1 MRIGLRSFDSKEL
14 IRYNYSNLTGSKI
27 SDGERDLILCCYYG
41 EIHSKEALEM
51 PKSTTLTMDELLAAS
66 DLSGLTASEVVEG
79 EVTSIKKNEVWIDL
93 GARGVGVV
101 MRREIGHGQQLE
113 EGQKVTVSVIDPEM
127 DEGYALL
134 SMKRAVKDR
143 GWDEL
148 QRVFEA
154 SEIIEAVPY
163 DANRGGLL
171 VELEGIRG
179 FLPVSQLAAGHYP
192 RVSGA
197 DKDEILQKLNALTN
211 KPLRVRILDVSR
223 KDNKLIFSEKEA
235 VKDDMQARFSELKV
249 GDEVEGVVTGV
260 IDFGAFVNVDGI
272 EGLIHI
278 SEISW
283 ERVDN
288 PRNYVKVG
296 ETVKSKI
303 IAIDKDRLSLSLKQ
317 MSEDPWLEQVKSFK
331 KGDVVE
337 GKVTRITPFGAFVQL
352 SSSVEALVHVSEM
365 SDDEAVDPEK
375 LFQLNEKKQF
385 KVLDIDTENRKIA
398 LSLKE
403 AKTKK

>member
-1 MRIGLRSFDSKEL
+1 MSK
-14 IRYNYSNLTGSKI
+14 S
-27 SDGERDLILCCYYG
+27 
-41 EIHSKEALEM
+41 
-51 PKSTTLTMDELLAAS
+51 STITMDELLASS
-66 DLSGLTASEVVEG
+66 DIKQLKPGDVVEG
-79 EVTSIKKNEVWIDL
+79 VVSSVRKHEVWIDL
-93 GARGVGVV
+93 GANGVGVV
-101 MRREIGHGQQLE
+101 MRREIGHGQTLE
-113 EGQKVTVSVIDPEM
+113 EGQKVVTSVVDPEM
-127 DEGYALL
+127 DEGHALL
-134 SMKRAVKDR
+134 SMRRAAKDR

-148 QRVFEA
+148 QRVFDNQ
-154 SEIIEAVPY
+154 EIIDITPY

-197 DKDEILQKLNALTN
+197 DKDEILQKLNQLTS
-211 KPLRVRILDVSR
+211 KQLRVRILDISR

-235 VKDDMQARFSELKV
+235 VKDDMQQRFAKLKV
-249 GDEVEGVVTGV
+249 GDTVEGVVTGV

-283 ERVDN
+283 ERVED
-288 PRNYVKVG
+288 PRDYVKTGQVI
-296 ETVKSKI
+296 EAKI

-317 MSEDPWLEQVKSFK
+317 MLEDPWLKEVKAFS

-352 SSSVEALVHVSEM
+352 SPSVEALVHVSEM
-365 SDDEAVDPEK
+365 SDDEGVDPEK
-375 LFQLNEKKQF
+375 IFQLNEKKKF
-385 KVLDIDTENRKIA
+385 KVLDIDTEGRKIA

-403 AKTKK
+403 AK

>member
-1 MRIGLRSFDSKEL
+1 MSKNA
-14 IRYNYSNLTGSKI
+14 I
-27 SDGERDLILCCYYG
+27 
-41 EIHSKEALEM
+41 
-51 PKSTTLTMDELLAAS
+51 TMDELLES
-66 DLSGLTASEVVEG
+66 SSIQNIKTGDVIEG
-79 EVTSIKKNEVWIDL
+79 KITSVRKHEVWIDL
-93 GARGVGVV
+93 GPHGVGVV
-101 MRREIGHGQQLE
+101 MRREIGHGQKMELGE
-113 EGQKVTVSVIDPEM
+113 KVTTSVVDPEM

-134 SMKRAVKDR
+134 SVKRAAKDR

-148 QRVFEA
+148 QRVFDDQ
-154 SEIIEAVPY
+154 EIIDITAY

-197 DKDEILQKLNALTN
+197 DKDEILQKLNSLVN
-211 KPLRVRILDVSR
+211 KPIRVRILDVSR

-235 VKDDMQARFSELKV
+235 VKDDMQNLFSKLKV
-249 GDEVEGVVTGV
+249 GDDVKGVVTGV

-283 ERVDN
+283 ERVEN
-288 PRNYVKVG
+288 PRDYVKVG
-296 ETVKSKI
+296 EEIEAKI

-317 MSEDPWLEQVKSFK
+317 MKEDPWLQEVKAFK
-331 KGDVVE
+331 KGASVE

-352 SSSVEALVHVSEM
+352 SPAVEALVHVSEM
-365 SDDEAVDPEK
+365 SNDDSVNPEEIFK
-375 LFQLNEKKQF
+375 LNEKKQF
-385 KVLDIDTENRKIA
+385 KVIDIDTESRKIA

-403 AKTKK
+403 AK

>member
-1 MRIGLRSFDSKEL
+1 
-14 IRYNYSNLTGSKI
+14 
-27 SDGERDLILCCYYG
+27 
-41 EIHSKEALEM
+41 M
-51 PKSTTLTMDELLAAS
+51 PNNTLTMDELLASS
-66 DLSGLTASEVVEG
+66 DIAQLSTGDVIEG
-79 EVTSIKKNEVWIDL
+79 VVTSVKKNEVWIDL

-101 MRREIGHGQQLE
+101 MRREIGYGQNLE
-113 EGQKVTVSVIDPEM
+113 EGQSVTVSVIDPELE
-127 DEGYALL
+127 EGHALL

-148 QRVFEA
+148 QRIFDA
-154 SEIIEAVPY
+154 NEIIEVIAY

-211 KPLRVRILDVSR
+211 KPLRVRVLDVSR

-235 VKDDMQARFSELKV
+235 VKDDMQARFAELKV
-249 GDEVEGVVTGV
+249 GDEVKGVVTGV

-296 ETVKSKI
+296 EDVTAKI

-352 SSSVEALVHVSEM
+352 SASVEALVHVSEM
-365 SDDEAVDPEK
+365 SDDETADPEQ

-385 KVLDIDTENRKIA
+385 KVLEIDTENRKIA

-403 AKTKK
+403 AKAKTKK

>member
-1 MRIGLRSFDSKEL
+1 
-14 IRYNYSNLTGSKI
+14 
-27 SDGERDLILCCYYG
+27 
-41 EIHSKEALEM
+41 M
-51 PKSTTLTMDELLAAS
+51 PNKTVTMDDLLAAHEIEQLKTG
-66 DLSGLTASEVVEG
+66 DVIEAT
-79 EVTSIKKNEVWIDL
+79 VTSVKKHEVWVDL
-93 GARGVGVV
+93 GAHGVGVIL
-101 MRREIGHGQQLE
+101 RREVGHGQKLE
-113 EGQKVTVSVIDPEM
+113 EGAKVTVSVIDPEL

-134 SMKRAVKDR
+134 SMRRAAKDR

-148 QRVFEA
+148 QKVFEDG
-154 SEIIEAVPY
+154 EIVEISPY

-179 FLPVSQLAAGHYP
+179 FLPVSQLSAGHYP

-211 KPLRVRILDVSR
+211 QTLRVRILDISR

-235 VKDDMQARFSELKV
+235 LKDDMQERFAELKV
-249 GDEVEGVVTGV
+249 GDVVKGVVTGV

-283 ERVDN
+283 ERVED
-288 PRNYVKVG
+288 PRKYLKTG
-296 ETVKSKI
+296 EEVEAKI

-317 MSEDPWLEQVKSFK
+317 TTEDPWLQEVKAFK
-331 KGDVVE
+331 KGDSVE

-352 SSSVEALVHVSEM
+352 SPSVEALVHVSEM
-365 SDDEAVDPEK
+365 GDGDDVANPEEV
-375 LFQLNEKKQF
+375 FRLNEKKQF

-398 LSLKE
+398 LSLKD
-403 AKTKK
+403 K

>member
-1 MRIGLRSFDSKEL
+1 
-14 IRYNYSNLTGSKI
+14 
-27 SDGERDLILCCYYG
+27 
-41 EIHSKEALEM
+41 M
-51 PKSTTLTMDELLAAS
+51 PNNNITMDELLAGS
-66 DLSGLTASEVVEG
+66 DIKELTTGDVVEG
-79 EVTSIKKNEVWIDL
+79 VISSIKKHEMWVDL
-93 GARGVGVV
+93 GPRGTGVV
-101 MRREIGHGQQLE
+101 MRREIGHGQPLDI
-113 EGQKVTVSVIDPEM
+113 GSTITVSVIDPEM

-148 QRVFEA
+148 QRAFEA
-154 SEIIEAVPY
+154 NEIVDIVPY

-197 DKDEILQKLNALTN
+197 DKDEILQKLNALVNQT
-211 KPLRVRILDVSR
+211 LRARILDVSR

-296 ETVKSKI
+296 DTVKAKI

-317 MSEDPWLEQVKSFK
+317 MLEDPWLDEVKAFK
-331 KGDVVE
+331 KGSVVE
-337 GKVTRITPFGAFVQL
+337 GKITRITPFGAFVQI
-352 SSSVEALVHVSEM
+352 SPSVEALVHVSEM
-365 SDDEAVDPEK
+365 GDEDNVDPEK
-375 LFQLNEKKQF
+375 IFQLNEKKEF
-385 KVLDIDTENRKIA
+385 KVLDVDTENRKIA
-398 LSLKE
+398 LSLKD
-403 AKTKK
+403 TKPKK

>member
-1 MRIGLRSFDSKEL
+1 MSKSS
-14 IRYNYSNLTGSKI
+14 I
-27 SDGERDLILCCYYG
+27 
-41 EIHSKEALEM
+41 
-51 PKSTTLTMDELLAAS
+51 TMDELLASEEIKQLKTS
-66 DLSGLTASEVVEG
+66 DVVEG
-79 EVTSIKKNEVWIDL
+79 TVASVHKHEVWIDL
-93 GARGVGVV
+93 GASGVGVV
-101 MRREIGHGQQLE
+101 MRREISHGQQLE
-113 EGQKVTVSVIDPEM
+113 KDQSVVVSVIDPEM

-134 SMKRAVKDR
+134 SMRRAAKDR
-143 GWDEL
+143 GWDQL
-148 QRVFEA
+148 QQAFEKG
-154 SEIIEAVPY
+154 EILDVTPY

-171 VELEGIRG
+171 IELEGIRG

-197 DKDEILQKLNALTN
+197 DKDEILQKLNQLVNQT
-211 KPLRVRILDVSR
+211 LRVRILDISR

-235 VKDDMQARFSELKV
+235 VKDEMQERFEKLSV
-249 GDEVEGVVTGV
+249 GDVVKGVVTGV

-283 ERVDN
+283 ERVEN
-288 PRNYVKVG
+288 PRDYVKTG
-296 ETVKSKI
+296 DTVEAKI

-317 MSEDPWLEQVKSFK
+317 MQEDPWLHEVKSFK
-331 KGDVVE
+331 KGEMVE

-365 SDDEAVDPEK
+365 SNDEGVDPEK
-375 LFQLNEKKQF
+375 IFQLNEKKKF
-385 KVLDIDTENRKIA
+385 KVLDIDTEGRKIA

-403 AKTKK
+403 AK

>member
-1 MRIGLRSFDSKEL
+1 MS
-14 IRYNYSNLTGSKI
+14 
-27 SDGERDLILCCYYG
+27 
-41 EIHSKEALEM
+41 
-51 PKSTTLTMDELLAAS
+51 KSTITMDELLAGS
-66 DLSGLTASEVVEG
+66 DVKELTAGDVVEG
-79 EVTSIKKNEVWIDL
+79 TVSSIKKHEVWVDL
-93 GARGVGVV
+93 GPRGTGVV
-101 MRREIGHGQQLE
+101 MRREIGHGQALE
-113 EGQKVTVSVIDPEM
+113 LGQTVTVSVIDPEM

-148 QRVFEA
+148 QRAFDA
-154 SEIIEAVPY
+154 QEIVEVVPY

-197 DKDEILQKLNALTN
+197 DKDEILQKLNQLVN
-211 KPLRVRILDVSR
+211 QPLRARILDVSR

-235 VKDDMQARFSELKV
+235 VKDDMAARFAELKV
-249 GDEVEGVVTGV
+249 GDVVEGIVTGV

-296 ETVKSKI
+296 ETVKAKI

-317 MSEDPWLEQVKSFK
+317 MSEDPWLGEVKAFK
-331 KGDVVE
+331 KGDIVE
-337 GKVTRITPFGAFVQL
+337 GKITRITPFGAFVQL
-352 SSSVEALVHVSEM
+352 SPSVEALVHVSEM
-365 SDDEAVDPEK
+365 GDDDNVDPEK
-375 LFQLNEKKQF
+375 IFQLNEKKEF
-385 KVLDIDTENRKIA
+385 KVLDVDTENRKIA
-398 LSLKE
+398 LSLKS
-403 AKTKK
+403 AKK

>member
-1 MRIGLRSFDSKEL
+1 
-14 IRYNYSNLTGSKI
+14 
-27 SDGERDLILCCYYG
+27 
-41 EIHSKEALEM
+41 M
-51 PKSTTLTMDELLAAS
+51 PKSNNNVTMDELL
-66 DLSGLTASEVVEG
+66 SEHDIRQLVAGDVVEG
-79 EVTSIKKNEVWIDL
+79 VVKSVRKHQVWIDL
-93 GARGVGVV
+93 GPQGVGVV
-101 MRREIGHGQQLE
+101 MRREVGHGQTLE
-113 EGQKVTVSVIDPEM
+113 EGKSVTVSVIDPEM
-127 DEGYALL
+127 EEGYALL
-134 SMKRAVKDR
+134 SMRRAAKDR

-154 SEIIEAVPY
+154 GEIIEIQAY

-197 DKDEILQKLNALTN
+197 DKDEILQKLGALTN
-211 KPLRVRILDVSR
+211 QPIRVRILDVSR

-235 VKDDMQARFSELKV
+235 VKDDMQARFAELKV

-283 ERVDN
+283 ERVEN
-288 PRNYVKVG
+288 PRDYVKVG
-296 ETVKSKI
+296 ETVKAKI

-317 MSEDPWLEQVKSFK
+317 MSEDPWLKEVKAFSA
-331 KGDVVE
+331 GELVE
-337 GKVTRITPFGAFVQL
+337 GKITRITPFGAFVQL
-352 SSSVEALVHVSEM
+352 SPSVEALVHVSEM
-365 SDDEAVDPEK
+365 SDDDNVDPEK
-375 LFQLNEKKQF
+375 IFQLNEKKKF
-385 KVLDIDTENRKIA
+385 KVLDIDTEARKIS
-398 LSLKE
+398 LSLKG
-403 AKTKK
+403 AK

>member
-1 MRIGLRSFDSKEL
+1 MD
-14 IRYNYSNLTGSKI
+14 
-27 SDGERDLILCCYYG
+27 DL
-41 EIHSKEALEM
+41 LEQ
-51 PKSTTLTMDELLAAS
+51 SSVEQ
-66 DLSGLTASEVVEG
+66 LSAGAVVEG
-79 EVTSIKKNEVWIDL
+79 AVKTVRKHEVWIDL
-93 GARGVGVV
+93 GPLGMGVV
-101 MRREIGHGQQLE
+101 MRREIGHGQKLE
-113 EGQKVTVSVIDPEM
+113 EGQTVTVSVIDPEM

-148 QRVFEA
+148 QTTFDEQKT
-154 SEIIEAVPY
+154 IEVVPY

-197 DKDEILQKLNALTN
+197 DKDEILQKLNALVDKT
-211 KPLRVRILDVSR
+211 LRVRILDISK

-235 VKDDMQARFSELKV
+235 VKEDMQARFAELKV
-249 GDEVEGVVTGV
+249 GDEVTGVVTGV

-296 ETVKSKI
+296 DEVTAKI

-317 MSEDPWLEQVKSFK
+317 MSEDPWIREVKAFK
-331 KGDVVE
+331 KGDMVE
-337 GKVTRITPFGAFVQL
+337 GKITRITPFGAFVQL
-352 SSSVEALVHVSEM
+352 SPSVEALVHVSEM
-365 SDDEAVDPEK
+365 SNDDNVDPEQI
-375 LFQLNEKKQF
+375 FQLNEKKQF
-385 KVLDIDTENRKIA
+385 KVLDIDNEGRKIA
-398 LSLKE
+398 LSLKD
-403 AKTKK
+403 AKK

>member
-1 MRIGLRSFDSKEL
+1 
-14 IRYNYSNLTGSKI
+14 
-27 SDGERDLILCCYYG
+27 
-41 EIHSKEALEM
+41 M
-51 PKSTTLTMDELLAAS
+51 PKATVTMDDLLAQHDIPQLKA
-66 DLSGLTASEVVEG
+66 G
-79 EVTSIKKNEVWIDL
+79 EVIEGVVTSVRKHEVWVDL
-93 GARGVGVV
+93 GANGMGVV
-101 MRREIGHGQQLE
+101 MRREVGHGQKLE
-113 EGQKVTVSVIDPEM
+113 EGQSVTTSVIDPEM

-134 SMKRAVKDR
+134 SMRRAAKDR

-148 QRVFEA
+148 QKVFEA
-154 SEIIEAVPY
+154 GEIIEVEPY

-171 VELEGIRG
+171 IELEGIRG
-179 FLPVSQLAAGHYP
+179 FLPVSQLSAGHYP

-197 DKDEILQKLNALTN
+197 DKDEILQKLNALT
-211 KPLRVRILDVSR
+211 KKKLRVRILDVSR

-235 VKDDMQARFSELKV
+235 MKDDMQERFSELKV
-249 GDEVEGVVTGV
+249 GDTVKGVVTGV

-283 ERVDN
+283 ERVED
-288 PRNYVKVG
+288 PRKYLKTG
-296 ETVKSKI
+296 EEVEAKI

-317 MSEDPWLEQVKSFK
+317 MSEDPWMKEVKAFK
-331 KGDVVE
+331 KGDNVE

-352 SSSVEALVHVSEM
+352 SPSVEALVHVSEM
-365 SDDEAVDPEK
+365 GDGDDTNPEEV
-375 LFQLNEKKQF
+375 FRLNEKKSF

-403 AKTKK
+403 Q

>member
-1 MRIGLRSFDSKEL
+1 
-14 IRYNYSNLTGSKI
+14 
-27 SDGERDLILCCYYG
+27 
-41 EIHSKEALEM
+41 M
-51 PKSTTLTMDELLAAS
+51 PKNSTITMDELLASS
-66 DLSGLTASEVVEG
+66 DVKELAAGDVVEG
-79 EVTSIKKNEVWIDL
+79 TISSIKKHEMWVDL
-93 GARGVGVV
+93 GAKGVGVV
-101 MRREIGHGQQLE
+101 MRREIGHGQPLE
-113 EGQKVTVSVIDPEM
+113 VGSAISVSVIDPEM

-134 SMKRAVKDR
+134 SMKRAAKDR

-148 QRVFEA
+148 QRIFEA
-154 SEIIEAVPY
+154 GEIIEVSPY

-197 DKDEILQKLNALTN
+197 DKDEILQKLNQLTN
-211 KPLRVRILDVSR
+211 QSLRVRILDVSR

-249 GDEVEGVVTGV
+249 GDTVEGIVTGV

-296 ETVKSKI
+296 DTVKAKI

-317 MSEDPWLEQVKSFK
+317 MSEDPWLNEVKAFK
-331 KGDVVE
+331 KDDTVE
-337 GKVTRITPFGAFVQL
+337 GKITRITPFGAFVQL
-352 SSSVEALVHVSEM
+352 SASVEALVHVSEM
-365 SDDEAVDPEK
+365 GSDDNVDPEK
-375 LFQLNEKKQF
+375 IFQLNETKKF

-398 LSLKE
+398 LSLKD
-403 AKTKK
+403 AK

>member
-1 MRIGLRSFDSKEL
+1 MFVA
-14 IRYNYSNLTGSKI
+14 IRNTFEGGMNSMSATV
-27 SDGERDLILCCYYG
+27 
-41 EIHSKEALEM
+41 
-51 PKSTTLTMDELLAAS
+51 TMDELLAS
-66 DLSGLTASEVVEG
+66 SKIDSLKTG
-79 EVTSIKKNEVWIDL
+79 EVIEGSITEVKKNEVWVDL
-93 GARGVGVV
+93 GALGVGVV
-101 MRREIGHGQQLE
+101 LRREIGHGQALE
-113 EGQKVTVSVIDPEM
+113 EGQKITVSVIDPEM

-148 QRVFEA
+148 QRVHEA
-154 SEIIEAVPY
+154 SEIIEIMPY

-197 DKDEILQKLNALTN
+197 DKDEILQKLHSLVNR
-211 KPLRVRILDVSR
+211 PLRVRILDVSR

-235 VKDDMQARFSELKV
+235 VKDDTQARFSELHV
-249 GDEVEGVVTGV
+249 GDVIEGIVTGV

-296 ETVKSKI
+296 ETIKAKI

-317 MSEDPWLEQVKSFK
+317 MSEDPWLEQVKAFK
-331 KGDVVE
+331 KGDVLE
-337 GKVTRITPFGAFVQL
+337 GKVTRITPFGAFVQI
-352 SSSVEALVHVSEM
+352 SPSVEALVHVSEM

-375 LFQLNEKKQF
+375 LFQLNEKKEF

-403 AKTKK
+403 AKPKATKAKAKPKKQDAKE

>member
-1 MRIGLRSFDSKEL
+1 MSGKVNI
-14 IRYNYSNLTGSKI
+14 
-27 SDGERDLILCCYYG
+27 
-41 EIHSKEALEM
+41 
-51 PKSTTLTMDELLAAS
+51 TMDELLATS
-66 DLSGLTASEVVEG
+66 DLKQLEAGDVIEG
-79 EVTSIKKNEVWIDL
+79 VISNLRKHELWIDL

-113 EGQKVTVSVIDPEM
+113 AGQKVTVSVIDPEL

-134 SMKRAVKDR
+134 SMRRAIKDR

-148 QRVFEA
+148 KRIFDEQEVV
-154 SEIIEAVPY
+154 EISPY

-197 DKDEILQKLNALTN
+197 DKDEILQRLNSLVGKT
-211 KPLRVRILDVSR
+211 LRVRILDVSR

-235 VKDDMQARFSELKV
+235 VKDDMQARFAELKV
-249 GDEVEGVVTGV
+249 GDVVKGIVTGV

-283 ERVDN
+283 ERVED

-296 ETVKSKI
+296 DNVEAKI
-303 IAIDKDRLSLSLKQ
+303 IAIDKERLSLSLKQ
-317 MSEDPWLEQVKSFK
+317 MTEDPWLKEIKAFN

-337 GKVTRITPFGAFVQL
+337 GKITRITPFGAFVQL
-352 SSSVEALVHVSEM
+352 SPGVEALVHVSEIG
-365 SDDEAVDPEK
+365 SDETADPQQVFK
-375 LFQLNEKKQF
+375 LNEKKRF
-385 KVLDIDTENRKIA
+385 KVLDIDSDARKIA
-398 LSLKE
+398 LSLKG
-403 AKTKK
+403 AK